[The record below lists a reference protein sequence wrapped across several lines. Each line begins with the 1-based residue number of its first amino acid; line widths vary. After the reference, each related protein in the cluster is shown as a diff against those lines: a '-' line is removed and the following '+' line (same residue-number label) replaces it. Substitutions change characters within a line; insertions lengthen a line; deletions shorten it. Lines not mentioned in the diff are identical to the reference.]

1 MHALRVALLVSA
13 FLAVAKSQ
21 TCTTFYT
28 GQCPGSSSCLC
39 TYNEPCG
46 TMQYGGQTSCNSD
59 LGGSCQQ
66 VLGIL
71 ECTSTFLF
79 STLSKPSNQHAC
91 MLQVLTGQCPG
102 DATCLT
108 STGACSAPPP
118 PPSYTWGP
126 DVSSYQGSVAWSS
139 VAASGASFAFTK
151 ATEGLTITDS
161 QFAANWAGI
170 AAAGLPRG
178 AYHFGHPCNQGAQ
191 EATYF
196 VNAVQAQGVLQ
207 SADMLVLDIET
218 PCSNPPDGSIA
229 NYCVNFI
236 NQVAQLTGS
245 SNLLIYTGAWFWNP
259 NTGGSSALSDY
270 ALWVSGYTSSPPM
283 PGGWNSWTYWQ
294 YTDSNSVSGISGN
307 VDSSYHPHPPYPSF
321 CVCRSFCALFVD
333 APVQVFLGHRR

>member
-1 MHALRVALLVSA
+1 MLLASPCCSRLSSLWRSRKLAPRSTRVNAQDLRHACARTMS
-13 FLAVAKSQ
+13 LAVPCNTVAKHRAILNWAAHASR
-21 TCTTFYT
+21 CLA
-28 GQCPGSSSCLC
+28 SSKAPL
-39 TYNEPCG
+39 
-46 TMQYGGQTSCNSD
+46 
-59 LGGSCQQ
+59 L
-66 VLGIL
+66 
-71 ECTSTFLF
+71 FLF

-118 PPSYTWGP
+118 PSSYTWGP

-139 VAASGASFAFTK
+139 VAASGASFAFAK

-191 EATYF
+191 EASFF

-294 YTDSNSVSGISGN
+294 YTDLNSVSGISGN